1 MGSVECSERYLLDS
15 EESNWEWPSVEIGP
29 KEIKKLMGSAL
40 EVAVIFFF
48 RNFTYTFGGEIFLQ
62 MFGGPIG
69 ARITMCVARLVLQ
82 QWRDEYSLILSKAGI
97 EELLSKIY
105 VDDNRNVVKKLKP
118 GLRFDRE
125 KGEFVHNKLWEE
137 EDKKEDPE
145 ERTKREIL
153 AAMSSVNKDLKFTLE
168 TEKDFATIH

>member
-1 MGSVECSERYLLDS
+1 MDS
-15 EESNWEWPSVEIGP
+15 EDSNWEWPSVEIGP

-40 EVAVIFFF
+40 EMAVIFFF
-48 RNFTYTFGGEIFLQ
+48 RNFTNTFGGEIFLQ

-125 KGEFVHNKLWEE
+125 KENLYIINSG
-137 EDKKEDPE
+137 
-145 ERTKREIL
+145 RKRIKRKTRRREL
-153 AAMSSVNKDLKFTLE
+153 R
-168 TEKDFATIH
+168 EKSWLL